1 MNLSVLIDSSG
12 ELAFIYAIGFIIS
25 LYLIHLISIQISD
38 VTRLK
43 LITVIQTYPNFG
55 GGKIWMRKLFVPW
68 FVTK

>member
-25 LYLIHLISIQISD
+25 LYLIHLISIQI
-38 VTRLK
+38 
-43 LITVIQTYPNFG
+43 
-55 GGKIWMRKLFVPW
+55 WMRKLFVPW